1 MHSFCKIGNLF
12 EIRRWFYKKDL
23 FLSNISRSCPFFTYF
38 LVPLH
43 RILRNTYIFM
53 TRKTKLHEIR
63 DYVIIALAMIEGSI
77 GLNIFLLPNHITM
90 GGVGGIASIL
100 IGDLASRHLYLIW
113 RSMCSCFS
121 SHSAFWAIS
130 SV

>member
-1 MHSFCKIGNLF
+1 
-12 EIRRWFYKKDL
+12 
-23 FLSNISRSCPFFTYF
+23 
-38 LVPLH
+38 
-43 RILRNTYIFM
+43 M

-100 IGDLASRHLYLIW
+100 YWGFGHPGICILSGAQCVPASHRIP
-113 RSMCSCFS
+113 
-121 SHSAFWAIS
+121 HSGL
-130 SV
+130 

>member
-1 MHSFCKIGNLF
+1 
-12 EIRRWFYKKDL
+12 
-23 FLSNISRSCPFFTYF
+23 
-38 LVPLH
+38 
-43 RILRNTYIFM
+43 M

-100 IGDLASRHLYLIW
+100 YWGFGIPASVSYR

>member
-1 MHSFCKIGNLF
+1 
-12 EIRRWFYKKDL
+12 
-23 FLSNISRSCPFFTYF
+23 
-38 LVPLH
+38 
-43 RILRNTYIFM
+43 M

-100 IGDLASRHLYLIW
+100 TGDLASRHLYLIW

-130 SV
+130 FV

>member
-1 MHSFCKIGNLF
+1 
-12 EIRRWFYKKDL
+12 
-23 FLSNISRSCPFFTYF
+23 
-38 LVPLH
+38 
-43 RILRNTYIFM
+43 M

-100 IGDLASRHLYLIW
+100 YWGFGIPASVSYIW